1 MNEPSAVQSTARSW
15 SWKRF
20 FVRSSLICLALCVGA
35 VAIGVWKIRST
46 LPRLDG
52 TLRVVGIQHKV
63 QIQRDNLGVPS
74 ILAQSREDAA
84 YGLGFAHAQDRFFQM
99 DLLRRIPSGRM
110 GELFGQM
117 GLRLDRSF
125 RKHRFET
132 TSQIVIEAIPENHRR
147 VLDAYAEGVNAGLAS
162 LSSVPIEY
170 MALGRTPRSWS
181 PSDSILVMLAMMCD
195 LQPMDAEPEVGLGL
209 LKERVSDE
217 VFHFLVRSGSKWDA
231 ALDDSMLTAPPVP
244 GPEALADNR
253 HWPDP
258 HYDEGARAL
267 AMPLENT
274 PRHVSESND
283 AESGAT
289 RLETMLGRVHHDFE
303 FRVGSNNWAVGK
315 SVGRDGHAIL
325 ASDMHL
331 GLRVPATWYRALMNT
346 PTIDGTTRRLIGV
359 TLPGAPVMV
368 EGSNGSVAWGF
379 TNSYGDYGDVI
390 ELVSVEGDPDSY
402 MTPSGPKKI
411 EKVTERLAYPG
422 GFEDLVVE
430 WSIWG
435 PVVAV
440 RDGRRFVHHWIGDD
454 PNAFDL
460 NIIEMESSTSV
471 EQTMGIANRAG
482 MPNQNVM
489 IADADG
495 NIGWTISGRIPKR
508 KSTPPMVPVDW
519 SKDDSD
525 WQGYLEPENHPR
537 VYNPAEGRLWTAN
550 SRILGQEFLNVVGD
564 GRYDPG
570 ARARQIR
577 DRLRAKNEFDEQGL
591 LEIQLDDEAIFLSTW
606 QGRLKEATSQSPRD
620 FSKELLSAV
629 DTKPLRASVDSVA
642 YRIVREF
649 RTEVVDRIFGFAGA
663 NRRDNSNTQAKRG
676 LARKFGIDQNIAIS
690 YEDVVTE
697 LLDQKPLHWLP
708 SEYSS
713 WDELLTESA
722 KATEVKLNQGQPISK
737 ATWGAKNRS
746 AIRHPLSAAVTFLG
760 GILDMPD
767 VELPGD
773 NHMPRVQSPSGG
785 ASQRLVVS
793 PGDEENGIY
802 HQPGGQS
809 GNPLSPYFRAGFYDW
824 AYGKASPLLP
834 GPKQH
839 ELILQPK

>member
-1 MNEPSAVQSTARSW
+1 MNEPSAVQSLARSW

-20 FVRSSLICLALCVGA
+20 FVRSPLICLALCVGA

-74 ILAQSREDAA
+74 ILAQSRDDAA

-110 GELFGQM
+110 GELFGLM

-125 RKHRFET
+125 RKHRFEA
-132 TSQIVIEAIPENHRR
+132 TSQLVIDAIPENHRR
-147 VLDAYAEGVNAGLAS
+147 VLNAYADGANAGLAS

-170 MALGRTPRSWS
+170 MALGQTPRPWS
-181 PSDSILVMLAMMCD
+181 PSDCILVMLAMMCD
-195 LQPMDAEPEVGLGL
+195 LQPMDAEPELGLGL
-209 LKERVSDE
+209 LKEKVSDE
-217 VFHFLVRSGSKWDA
+217 VFRFLVRSGSKWDA
-231 ALDDSMLTAPPVP
+231 ALDDSMLAAPPIP
-244 GPEALADNR
+244 GPEELANTPHLPSIRNNALAHAISRPLQNTLS
-253 HWPDP
+253 
-258 HYDEGARAL
+258 DE
-267 AMPLENT
+267 
-274 PRHVSESND
+274 SEL
-283 AESGAT
+283 GAT
-289 RLETMLGRVHHDFE
+289 RLETMLGRVHQDFE

-390 ELVSVEGDPDSY
+390 ELVRVEGDSDSY

-519 SKDDSD
+519 STDDSD

-537 VYNPAEGRLWTAN
+537 VYNPADGRLWTAN
-550 SRILGQEFLNVVGD
+550 SRILGQAFLNVVGD

-577 DRLRAKNEFDEQGL
+577 DRLRAKNDFDEKGL

-606 QGRLKEATSQSPRD
+606 QSRLNEATAHSPGD
-620 FSKELLSAV
+620 FSTEFLSAV
-629 DTKPLRASVDSVA
+629 DAKPLRASVDSVA

-663 NRRDNSNTQAKRG
+663 NRRDNSNTQTKRG

-697 LLDQKPLHWLP
+697 LLDQKPQHWLP
-708 SEYSS
+708 TEYSS

-722 KATEVKLNQGQPISK
+722 KATEAKLNQDQPISK
-737 ATWGAKNRS
+737 ATWGSKNRS

-809 GNPLSPYFRAGFYDW
+809 GNPLSPFFRAGFYDW

>member
-1 MNEPSAVQSTARSW
+1 
-15 SWKRF
+15 
-20 FVRSSLICLALCVGA
+20 SLICLALCFGA
-35 VAIGVWKIRST
+35 VAFGVWKIRST

-52 TLRVVGIQHKV
+52 TLRVVGIQREV
-63 QIQRDNLGVPS
+63 RIQRDNLGVPS

-125 RKHRFET
+125 RKHRFEK
-132 TSQIVIEAIPENHRR
+132 TSQIVVEAIPENHRR

-170 MALGRTPRSWS
+170 MALGQTPQSWS

-209 LKERVSDE
+209 LKEKVSDE
-217 VFHFLVRSGSKWDA
+217 VFHFLVRNGSKWDA
-231 ALDDSMLTAPPVP
+231 ALDDSMLPAPPIP
-244 GPEALADNR
+244 GPEALAHTR
-253 HWPDP
+253 HSPTPLNDK
-258 HYDEGARAL
+258 GARAIS
-267 AMPLENT
+267 MSLENT
-274 PRHVSESND
+274 PSDQSEPED
-283 AESGAT
+283 MESGAT
-289 RLETMLGRVHHDFE
+289 RLETMLGRIHHDFE

-390 ELVSVEGDPDSY
+390 ELVRAEGDPESY

-422 GFEDLVVE
+422 GFEDIIVE
-430 WSIWG
+430 RSIWG

-440 RDGRRFVHHWIGDD
+440 RDGRKFVHHWIGDD

-525 WQGYLEPENHPR
+525 WQGYLAPENHPL
-537 VYNPAEGRLWTAN
+537 VSNPADGRLWTAN
-550 SRILGQEFLNVVGD
+550 SRILGQEYLNVG
-564 GRYDPG
+564 
-570 ARARQIR
+570 
-577 DRLRAKNEFDEQGL
+577 
-591 LEIQLDDEAIFLSTW
+591 
-606 QGRLKEATSQSPRD
+606 
-620 FSKELLSAV
+620 
-629 DTKPLRASVDSVA
+629 
-642 YRIVREF
+642 
-649 RTEVVDRIFGFAGA
+649 
-663 NRRDNSNTQAKRG
+663 
-676 LARKFGIDQNIAIS
+676 
-690 YEDVVTE
+690 
-697 LLDQKPLHWLP
+697 
-708 SEYSS
+708 
-713 WDELLTESA
+713 
-722 KATEVKLNQGQPISK
+722 
-737 ATWGAKNRS
+737 
-746 AIRHPLSAAVTFLG
+746 
-760 GILDMPD
+760 
-767 VELPGD
+767 
-773 NHMPRVQSPSGG
+773 
-785 ASQRLVVS
+785 
-793 PGDEENGIY
+793 
-802 HQPGGQS
+802 
-809 GNPLSPYFRAGFYDW
+809 
-824 AYGKASPLLP
+824 
-834 GPKQH
+834 
-839 ELILQPK
+839 